1 MGNRHGLIVATD
13 VRAPGDESE
22 HDAALEMLTTLDPR
36 ARRRTLGADNG
47 YDPPA
52 LVEGARAAGATP
64 HVAQNLHVRKPCRA
78 IDDRTT

>member
-1 MGNRHGLIVATD
+1 
-13 VRAPGDESE
+13 
-22 HDAALEMLTTLDPR
+22 MLTTLDPR